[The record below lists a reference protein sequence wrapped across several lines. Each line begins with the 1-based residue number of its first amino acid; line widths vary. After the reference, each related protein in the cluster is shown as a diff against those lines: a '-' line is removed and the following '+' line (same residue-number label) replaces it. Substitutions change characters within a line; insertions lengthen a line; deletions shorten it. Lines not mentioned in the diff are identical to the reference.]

1 MPRFQLQYEI
11 IKLFDVK
18 TDLITGE
25 KKIDLERNYAYPI
38 DENFKTIVKYTN
50 EARESHKHTITLL
63 PKDAILPTT
72 NKPSLTQINS
82 SVHSYNVL
90 DFDKDIAEW
99 CFWHRTIPA
108 SFNNLNITVRIKYI
122 ANTTTGAVV
131 WVAGIRGI
139 KEGLPVNYDLGEEDN
154 IFTPDTVNPTPN
166 CLNVATLSIPA
177 RFFKKGEWLSIP
189 IRRFATNEGDTLT
202 TDARLLEVV
211 LEWEN

>member
-11 IKLFDVK
+11 IKLFDVE
-18 TDLITGE
+18 TDLITG
-25 KKIDLERNYAYPI
+25 KKTINLDRNYAYPI

-63 PKDAILPTT
+63 PKDAILPVS

-82 SVHSYNVL
+82 TSHSYNVL
-90 DFDKDIAEW
+90 DFDKDTAET
-99 CFWHRTIPA
+99 CFWHLTIPA
-108 SFNNLNITVRIKYI
+108 SYNDQLITVKIKYI
-122 ANTTTGAVV
+122 ANATSGNVV

-139 KEGLPVNYDLGEEDN
+139 ENNENVNYSLGEEDN
-154 IFTPDTVNPTPN
+154 IFEPDTVNSVAN
-166 CLNVATLSIPA
+166 YLNVAILSIPS

-189 IRRFATNEGDTLT
+189 IRRFANTDDDTLT

-211 LEWEN
+211 IEWEN